1 MYKKLSPKYLLLLLF
16 LSGCSISH
24 YIHKE
29 IETSPVLAQHHVGI
43 SVYDPAKQKTLAS
56 YQDDHYFTPASNTKL
71 FSFYAALTALGD
83 SLPGLEYQLQ
93 DSVLIF
99 RGTGDPSLLHPDL
112 PTSAVVDFLKNRK
125 EKLLLSMAR
134 TDNPIYGPGWSWDDY
149 NDYYQA
155 ERSPLPV
162 YGNIARFTSPS
173 GLYLRVQPEFWQDS
187 LDLDTTVV
195 GLVRDRY
202 RNHFRRS
209 LHALPIGLEQ
219 DIPVRTS
226 NQLTAALLSYGL
238 EKKVTL
244 TDEEFSSP
252 WKTVHS
258 IPADSLYRRMMQVS
272 DNMMAEQTMLLYAA
286 AHGLP
291 LNTTQAIEHAQL
303 SILADLPDR
312 ALWRDG
318 SGLSRYNL
326 FTPRTMI
333 ALLGK
338 IAKKIPQDRLF
349 NILPAGGAS
358 GTLRNMF
365 KEQEA
370 FVHAK
375 TGSLSNVYCL
385 SGYLITRKGRLL
397 YFSFMNNNFAR
408 PTSEIRTEVARV
420 LTGLHDRY

>member
-1 MYKKLSPKYLLLLLF
+1 MHKKKPATYLLLPLLF
-16 LSGCSISH
+16 SGCSVSH

-29 IETSPVLAQHHVGI
+29 VKTSTVLSQHHVGI
-43 SVYDPAKQKTLAS
+43 AVYDPGKRKTLAA

-83 SLPGLEYQLQ
+83 SLPGLQYQLR
-93 DSVLIF
+93 DSTLIF

-112 PTSAVVDFLKNRK
+112 PASAVVDFLRSRK
-125 EKLLLSMAR
+125 EYLLLSTAR
-134 TDNPIYGPGWSWDDY
+134 TDNPTYGPGWSWDDY

-173 GLYLRVQPEFWQDS
+173 GLYVRVQPEFWQDS
-187 LDLDTTVV
+187 LDLDTTVT
-195 GLVRDRY
+195 GLVRDRF
-202 RNHFRRS
+202 RNHFSRS
-209 LHALPIGLEQ
+209 LNALPAGLEQ

-226 NQLTAALLSYGL
+226 NALTPRLLSYAL
-238 EKKVTL
+238 KKKVGV
-244 TDEEFSSP
+244 TDEEFSGP

-258 IPADSLYRRMMQVS
+258 IPSDSLYKRMMLVS
-272 DNMMAEQTMLLYAA
+272 DNMMAEQAMLLYAA
-286 AHGLP
+286 AQGLP
-291 LNTTQAIEHAQL
+291 LNTIQAIEHAQL

-312 ALWRDG
+312 PVWRDG

-333 ALLGK
+333 VVLGK
-338 IAKKIPQDRLF
+338 IAQKIPQDRLF
-349 NILPAGGAS
+349 NILPAGGSS

-365 KEQEA
+365 KGQEA

-375 TGSLSNVYCL
+375 TGSLANVYCL
-385 SGYLITRKGRLL
+385 SGYLTTKKGKLL
-397 YFSFMNNNFAR
+397 YFSFMNNSFVR

-420 LTGLHDRY
+420 LTGLHDKY

>member
-1 MYKKLSPKYLLLLLF
+1 MQKTSLPKYFLLSLLL
-16 LSGCSISH
+16 SDCSVSR

-29 IETSPVLAQHHVGI
+29 VKTSPVLAQHHVGI

-56 YQDDHYFTPASNTKL
+56 YQDDKYFTPASNTKL

-83 SLPGLEYQLQ
+83 SIPGLQYQIRN
-93 DSVLIF
+93 DTLIF

-112 PTSAVVDFLKNRK
+112 PTSAVVDFLKNRQ
-125 EKLLLSMAR
+125 EKLLFSTAN
-134 TDNPIYGPGWSWDDY
+134 TDNPVYGPGWSWDDY
-149 NDYYQA
+149 NAYYQA

-173 GLYLRVQPEFWQDS
+173 GLYVRVQPEFWQDS

-209 LHALPIGLEQ
+209 LNALPAGLEE
-219 DIPVRTS
+219 DIPVRMS
-226 NQLTAALLSYGL
+226 GRLTAELLSWGL
-238 EKKVTL
+238 KKKVTL
-244 TDEEFSSP
+244 TDEEPFGE
-252 WKTVHS
+252 WTTVYS
-258 IPADSLYRRMMQVS
+258 IPSDSLYKRMMEVS
-272 DNMMAEQTMLLYAA
+272 DNMMAEQTMLLYAS
-286 AHGLP
+286 AHSLP
-291 LNTTQAIEHAQL
+291 LNTAQAIEHAKL
-303 SILADLPDR
+303 SIVLDLPDQP
-312 ALWRDG
+312 LWRDG

-338 IAKKIPQDRLF
+338 ISQKIPQDRLF
-349 NILPAGGAS
+349 NILPAGGAT

-365 KEQEA
+365 KGQEA

-385 SGYLITRKGRLL
+385 SGYLTTKKGKLL

-408 PTSEIRTEVARV
+408 PTAEIRTEVARI
-420 LTGLHDRY
+420 LTGLHDKY